1 MSDSIRG
8 WSGNRDNR
16 GRFTRGNSY
25 AALGWRAMMELGKTD
40 PATVNAWLRAHLRVE
55 FDEDRRLTVHLI

>member
-1 MSDSIRG
+1 
-8 WSGNRDNR
+8 
-16 GRFTRGNSY
+16 
-25 AALGWRAMMELGKTD
+25 MMQLGKTD